1 MNIIFIIAGGSFR
14 KGSRGNK
21 NFGSENSYDEQIKA
35 SKSHIAFLEHIK
47 KKYNL
52 TISIIISTYSTK
64 YNNDLINIYNDYI
77 VDINIFKYNNEND
90 LIGIHRMFHE
100 SYKDHLKNYDAMFFF
115 RIDIV
120 LKQKLFDI
128 FDPNSQ
134 KILFPFICSK
144 INILNGHI
152 DDRYPSG
159 HPKHSDI
166 LLFIPKKYFY
176 IINHIDLGHWTWEKL
191 VVGSGRKNRKNI
203 LRYDDLDCMIYTYH
217 DSNSENDWNPLYYI
231 VNREQACFESWNDC
245 GIFDKKNYNYI

>member
-52 TISIIISTYSTK
+52 SINIIISTYSTK
-64 YNNDLINIYNDYI
+64 YDNDLMNIYGDYVI
-77 VDINIFKYNNEND
+77 DTNIFKYTNEKD
-90 LIGIHRMFHE
+90 LIGIHRMVHR

-115 RIDIV
+115 RIDII

-144 INILNGHI
+144 INITNGNI

-159 HPKHSDI
+159 HPKHSDM
-166 LLFIPKKYFY
+166 LLFVPKKYFD
-176 IINHIDLGHWTWEKL
+176 IINHINLGHGTWEEL
-191 VVGSGRKNRKNI
+191 VGGSGGFIKHKKNI
-203 LRYDDLDCMIYTYH
+203 LRYDDFDCMIYTYH
-217 DSNSENDWNPLYYI
+217 DSDSEK
-231 VNREQACFESWNDC
+231 E
-245 GIFDKKNYNYI
+245 